1 MMRPNQILVLSIAVM
16 AGIGAMLML
25 KRDETSPTAEQI
37 VVTKMLPAETAEILV
52 AATDLPMWQVLRRDD
67 LRWDSWPAQ
76 NVPEG
81 AIQRSQRPN
90 AELEIRGMM
99 TRSQFAGGEPLRVG
113 RLMESSSEAG
123 FLSAIL
129 PPGKR
134 ALAITIDT
142 RGATSAGGFIHP
154 NDRVDIIR
162 VYREED
168 RSDERPSN
176 VFYSET
182 LLTNIRVLAIGQSVE
197 TDTESI
203 SLHADTATVEV
214 TPAQAEALTL
224 AQRTGPLTLSLRSFA
239 DAQLEDT
246 ISVPPRAIT
255 VTAGGSAGFSTARF
269 AIAQRPVA
277 QKEPANPPV
286 IPVSRHASE
295 LVSARWLE
303 LPFSR

>member
-16 AGIGAMLML
+16 AGVGAMLML
-25 KRDETSPTAEQI
+25 KRDQTPPAIEQI
-37 VVTKMLPAETAEILV
+37 MVTKLVPAETTEILV
-52 AATDLPMWQVLRRDD
+52 AAIDLPMWQVLHHDD
-67 LRWDSWPAQ
+67 LRWESWPAQ
-76 NVPEG
+76 SIPEG
-81 AIQRSQRPN
+81 AIERSERPN
-90 AELEIRGMM
+90 AESEIRGMM
-99 TRSQFAGGEPLRVG
+99 TRSQFAGGEPLRVE
-113 RLMESSSEAG
+113 RLLESRAEAG

-168 RSDERPSN
+168 RSDERPAN

-182 LLTNIRVLAIGQSVE
+182 LLTNVRVLAIGQSVE
-197 TDTESI
+197 TDNESV

-214 TPAQAEALTL
+214 TPAEAEALTL
-224 AQRTGPLTLSLRSFA
+224 AQRTGQLTLSLRSFA
-239 DAQLEDT
+239 DARQEAVVT
-246 ISVPPRAIT
+246 TPPRAVI

-269 AIAQRPVA
+269 VVAQRPVS
-277 QKEPANPPV
+277 QNEFTNPNTVPA
-286 IPVSRHASE
+286 SDRASE
-295 LVSARWLE
+295 LVSVRRLE
-303 LPFSR
+303 QPSSP